1 MILERILGLK
11 TNTGLQDIVHGQ
23 NKEYDNTL
31 DASKFNLETYGS
43 SNEASNLSQ
52 DLGLSKLFYL
62 LITVWP
68 FCYLLSFS

>member
-11 TNTGLQDIVHGQ
+11 ANTGLQDIAHGQ
-23 NKEYDNTL
+23 NKESVNTL
-31 DASKFNLETYGS
+31 DASKFNETYGS
-43 SNEASNLSQ
+43 RSEASNLSQ
-52 DLGLSKLFYL
+52 DLGLSKRFYL